1 MHASARGI
9 QHITLRHSLL
19 FRGECIVYEYKF
31 VRVDLGGVFTRKPKA
46 DHHRLVEEYAKEGW
60 RLVQIFSPAVSAT
73 GGGIPDYFEL
83 IFEKE
88 VN

>member
-1 MHASARGI
+1 
-9 QHITLRHSLL
+9 
-19 FRGECIVYEYKF
+19 VYEYKF

-73 GGGIPDYFEL
+73 GGGIPNYFEL
-83 IFEKE
+83 IFEKKAK
-88 VN
+88 